1 MIVASGINRQTS
13 INVLKSTKPHYLKS
27 LVKMTDS
34 NISTT
39 TPTGSATAKHP
50 SCILCRKRKVKCDR
64 KYPCSNCIK
73 ANAECIF
80 RESIPARHHKRRAEH
95 ALLSRLRHYESLLRQ
110 HGIDPGDD
118 ATTSG
123 GAGGSEVQ
131 HGMSAL
137 KLMESKPTLGT
148 VSHSVS
154 SKQPLTGQFV
164 SKRGKS
170 LYLEK

>member
-1 MIVASGINRQTS
+1 
-13 INVLKSTKPHYLKS
+13 
-27 LVKMTDS
+27 MTDS
-34 NISTT
+34 NISSTISL
-39 TPTGSATAKHP
+39 GSATAKQP

-80 RESIPARHHKRRAEH
+80 RESIPARHHKRRAEY

-123 GAGGSEVQ
+123 GAGSSEVQ

-137 KLMESKPTLGT
+137 TLSKPTSGA
-148 VSHSVS
+148 VSHSGS